1 MSDSEIQELKSALK
15 EDKCKESLHRKSDIY
30 NLSVILCNVTCVRIR
45 IEMAYENKKTFWIR
59 IESDLSVSDRIGS
72 GFQKRRIR
80 TSLLDAKLAA
90 VRIETLSGIQ
100 NSMPLF

>member
-15 EDKCKESLHRKSDIY
+15 EDKCKGSLHRKSDIY
-30 NLSVILCNVTCVRIR
+30 HLSVILCNVTCVRIR